1 MNARWKWDAIRDKV
15 VESLCDVV
23 CFQETKKE
31 APDLQFLKN
40 VCPPNLNNFVFL
52 PSVGA
57 SGGIIVAWKGALF
70 SRHMVFSNEFAL
82 TVEFHSHYDES
93 KWLLTCVYGPCTAEG
108 KINFINWLK
117 GIQMSLEV
125 NWIILGDFN
134 LIRKPEDRNWPGGDL
149 IEMFMFNE
157 AISELG
163 LVEIPLQGRKFT
175 WSNMQPSPL
184 LEKLDWVFTS
194 NNWTLTFPSTTVKV
208 LGMTPSDHC
217 PCLVT
222 FSTVIPRS
230 KIFRFENFWL
240 QHSGFSD
247 VLTQSWAI
255 PTQQID
261 PAKALTAK
269 FKFLRKALKEWQAGW
284 TGLKN
289 LISNVKL
296 LLQFLEVL

>member
-1 MNARWKWDAIRDKV
+1 
-15 VESLCDVV
+15 
-23 CFQETKKE
+23 
-31 APDLQFLKN
+31 
-40 VCPPNLNNFVFL
+40 
-52 PSVGA
+52 
-57 SGGIIVAWKGALF
+57 
-70 SRHMVFSNEFAL
+70 
-82 TVEFHSHYDES
+82 
-93 KWLLTCVYGPCTAEG
+93 
-108 KINFINWLK
+108 
-117 GIQMSLEV
+117 
-125 NWIILGDFN
+125 
-134 LIRKPEDRNWPGGDL
+134 
-149 IEMFMFNE
+149 MFMFNE

-296 LLQFLEVL
+296 LLQFLEVLGEFRDLSLEEWNFKNILKDYLLELLEQQRIYWKQRGVIKWVKLGDAGTKFFHANATLRHRTNLISQLVSPEGFTVTAHKDKELIIWEDFRHRLGVT